1 MEGRRGGSTLAGLRP
16 AVIGAGRLISMGLAS
31 ANAAPL
37 SAASE
42 SREEELNTPLWVMWT
57 ASMALVLIGGV
68 FAGLTIA

>member
-1 MEGRRGGSTLAGLRP
+1 
-16 AVIGAGRLISMGLAS
+16 MGLAS

-37 SAASE
+37 SAAGE